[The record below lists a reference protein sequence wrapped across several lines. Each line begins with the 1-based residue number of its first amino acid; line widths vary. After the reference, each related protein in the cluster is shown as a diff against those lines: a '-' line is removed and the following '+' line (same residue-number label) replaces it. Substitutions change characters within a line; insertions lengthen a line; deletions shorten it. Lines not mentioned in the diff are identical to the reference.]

1 MYWRRGRRRGL
12 TRHIACLYVLHF
24 KSKCLTASCRYKWNT
39 RLGVK
44 KKGGVGEWGKKSCP
58 RVPAFGAEL
67 ILQGAVRQDGKHVER
82 GEAGHTP
89 ARCPLDWKQW
99 RATPTLSRTSQE
111 PRIGW
116 CFQAQVKHMKVEKSL
131 HMRQEGC
138 GCALL
143 SCNPVRP
150 FRQAFRTSIWN
161 SEEST

>member
-1 MYWRRGRRRGL
+1 MYWQRGRRRGL
-12 TRHIACLYVLHF
+12 TWHITCLYVLHF

-44 KKGGVGEWGKKSCP
+44 KKRGWGSREKNLAHESQHL
-58 RVPAFGAEL
+58 EL
-67 ILQGAVRQDGKHVER
+67 SLYYKVQSDRMGSTWRE
-82 GEAGHTP
+82 EAGHTP

-131 HMRQEGC
+131 HMRQQGC